1 MLIEP
6 RKSENW
12 GLKKKDLKETSA
24 NSSSRWEWE
33 SEEGGGKR
41 VRISTYA
48 ATKLVEKKAG
58 LI

>member
-1 MLIEP
+1 M
-6 RKSENW
+6 
-12 GLKKKDLKETSA
+12 KKKDLKETSA
-24 NSSSRWEWE
+24 NSSSRWGWE